1 MQRAAESGRLGLWD
15 LRIELETVQYSPA
28 WKRQLGFPAPE
39 RTDSTHFWRCRVHP
53 DDLAGMLAAVIA
65 HTREG
70 RPHYESTFRLRS
82 NGSGYRTLHSRGRV
96 IQRGEDGRALRM
108 VGTMIDLT
116 ERPFTPREGLPEG
129 PRSGMEGAS
138 LLRPFHRLFG
148 VATDALPSQAEVEE
162 RERVWPLVQD
172 LLLATLDELD
182 RLPAP

>member
-28 WKRQLGFPAPE
+28 WKRLLGFPSPE
-39 RTDSTHFWRCRVHP
+39 RADRTHFWRVRVHP
-53 DDLAGMLAAVIA
+53 DDLPGMLAAVFA

-70 RPHYESTFRLRS
+70 QPHYEATFRLRS
-82 NGSGYRTLHSRGRV
+82 NGSGYRSLHSRGRV
-96 IQRGEDGRALRM
+96 IERGDDGRALRM

-116 ERPFTPREGLPEG
+116 ERPLTPHPGLAEG
-129 PRSGMEGAS
+129 PRGGMEGAS
-138 LLRPFHRLFG
+138 LAQPFHRLFG